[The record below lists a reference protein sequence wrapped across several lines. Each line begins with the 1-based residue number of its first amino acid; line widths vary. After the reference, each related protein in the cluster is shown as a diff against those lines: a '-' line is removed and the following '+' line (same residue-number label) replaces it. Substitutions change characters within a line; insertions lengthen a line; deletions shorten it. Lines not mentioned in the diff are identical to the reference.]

1 MILTKIGK
9 KTEHDTKGQDNDP
22 GLGIRSSVLELITQ
36 FLRKNEWTMIKWAI
50 HSFLVRD
57 LSDLLT
63 PLIFG
68 EQPELFTH
76 IAH

>member
-22 GLGIRSSVLELITQ
+22 GLGIRSSV
-36 FLRKNEWTMIKWAI
+36 FWANHSFFAKKWVKNEQI
-50 HSFLVRD
+50 SN
-57 LSDLLT
+57 LLT